1 MIPPHKTPVYLDY
14 NATTPCDPE
23 VVKEM
28 LPYFSGNFG
37 NAASLSSYHG
47 FKAHQAVEKS
57 RDRIAALLGA
67 ESSEIIFTSGATESN
82 NLALRSVYSALSEQ
96 GNHIISS
103 SIEHPAVLATLKDL
117 EKQGVRVSLIPP
129 LPNGSFDIEAMRAL
143 ISPETILIC
152 VMYAN
157 NETGVI
163 NPIEEI
169 SAVARQHQILLMSD
183 ATQAIGK
190 LPINL
195 QKIPV
200 DILTGSAHKIYG
212 PKGVGLFYL
221 RHRHGKKV
229 IDIQPQITGGHG
241 EQGMRGGTL
250 NVTGIVGFGKAAEL
264 AAQELEQGLTTTARQ
279 RDRLE
284 NALLALGHIQ
294 VNGAGSQR
302 LAHVSNLS
310 FRHVDGGKLLK
321 LLKNTLTIS
330 TGSACTSSS
339 LSPSHVL
346 TALGLS
352 DELAQSTLRFSL
364 GRDTTE
370 EEIDFAIAEVRRVTK
385 LIEDVSVD
393 HPA

>member
-1 MIPPHKTPVYLDY
+1 MRTTKKTPVYLDY
-14 NATTPCDPE
+14 NATTPCDPC
-23 VVKEM
+23 VVEEM
-28 LPYFSGNFG
+28 LPFFYGNFG

-57 RDRIAALLGA
+57 RERVAALLGA
-67 ESSEIIFTSGATESN
+67 ENSEIIFTSGATESN
-82 NLALRSVYSALSEQ
+82 NLALRSVYSALCKQ

-103 SIEHPAVLATLKDL
+103 SVEHPAVLATLKDL
-117 EKQGVRVSLIPP
+117 ETQGARVSLIPP
-129 LPNGSFDIEAMRAL
+129 LPNGSFNVDAMREL

-163 NPIEEI
+163 NPVEAI
-169 SAVARQHQILLMSD
+169 SLLARQHNILFMSD

-190 LPINL
+190 LPINV
-195 QKIPV
+195 KNIPV
-200 DILTGSAHKIYG
+200 DIMTGSAHKIYG

-221 RHRHGKKV
+221 RHSHGKKV
-229 IDIQPQITGGHG
+229 VDIQPQITGGHG

-264 AAQELEQGLTTTARQ
+264 AAQELERGLSTTARQ

-284 NALLALGHIQ
+284 NALLALGDVQ
-294 VNGAGSQR
+294 VNGEGSQR

-310 FRHVDGGKLLK
+310 FHHIDGARLLK

-339 LSPSHVL
+339 LAPSHVL
-346 TALGLS
+346 KALGLS
-352 DELAQSTLRFSL
+352 DELAQSTVRFSL
-364 GRDTTE
+364 GRETSD
-370 EEIDFAIAEVRRVTK
+370 EEIDFAIAEVSRAIA
-385 LIEDVSVD
+385 LIETVSA
-393 HPA
+393 HNPA